1 MNSSGRFGFRHIG
14 SIVSKNNNVQDN
26 HIVIGSGI
34 GRRNRNVRNQLKRRS
49 GSVCCF
55 PPAIVE
61 DIIATLELNLN
72 GAVQKGYI
80 RGATIDFYEVPN
92 TFPLEPYSTFKKLGE
107 TTTNEFGFYNI
118 PTFTN
123 ETNIGSILIVA
134 SGGTD
139 IALNNTNDFLM
150 AICNVG
156 ELENGTRGINVNMLT
171 TMVAKSILNTPGEI
185 TIVEGVET
193 GEEKS
198 ISELLNT
205 KEVNLKTNIGL
216 PSDKNISI
224 DFISD
229 NDIPVAASATKVVSL
244 VNSLNNAVENYEVV
258 IDELSLILTGVDQDA
273 SFNTLDLSNNY
284 LETDAKIDQVIEN
297 VIGPINNRITQEGIS
312 GNVITDDT
320 TGDQLKD
327 DIKLVAKKTIEKAK
341 SVETFAGNNNTFDR
355 DNKYSV
361 DTLEKINKFT
371 SDVSYSDTGFG
382 DVRDKL
388 DGTDTTN
395 GINTSVPDDVNN
407 NGRRTDTSG
416 DNIIE
421 DFIEQIEIGR
431 VYAPEPEPEPEPEP
445 QPEPEPESE
454 PEPEPEPQ
462 PEPEPESE
470 PEPEPEPESEPEPEP
485 EPERDPNN
493 LGEIFFET
501 EFIPASSSPYNAPF
515 NGISGTPY
523 AGMQA
528 GDSIAVTLIKIST
541 PVTLQLISIDFNNF
555 TQNSDGV
562 DFPVPIYNISDNW
575 SDLAKPYQKISLGGG
590 AYQAEEIGHFYSDE
604 NGIAYSNIGGYYR
617 GVAQTDAYANE
628 NGLTSRNDVW
638 DIFDNDPVL
647 VEQRLGNNYT
657 KPAIIYP
664 LAFSTN
670 APQAAIQGFS
680 VGKLNFELNIGNV
693 YSEYGGLYSGIGP
706 TNGLTT
712 IFKIYGNVTIKA
724 INLLTQYGPPV
735 DLVGGTGVP
744 NTPSL
749 WEGEAAR
756 DAKIA
761 ADEQYWNVHVINHRD
776 IEKDENGTITNLA
789 DFDTK
794 MYNGQT
800 SYTNASENYN

>member
-14 SIVSKNNNVQDN
+14 SIVSRNNNVQDN

-61 DIIATLELNLN
+61 DVIAILDLNLN

-92 TFPLEPYSTFKKLGE
+92 AFPLEPYTTFKRLGG
-107 TTTNEFGFYNI
+107 TTTNEYGFYNI

-139 IALNNTNDFLM
+139 IALNNSNDFLM

-193 GEEKS
+193 GEEKN

-205 KEVNLKTNIGL
+205 KEVNLKANIGL

-258 IDELSLILTGVDQDA
+258 IDELSLILTGVDNDD
-273 SFNTLDLSNNY
+273 SSNTNGLFDNGYTEDPNKV
-284 LETDAKIDQVIEN
+284 DIVIDN
-297 VIGPINNRITQEGIS
+297 VITKINTRITQEGIS
-312 GNVITDDT
+312 GNEITSDA
-320 TGDQLKD
+320 TGNQLKD
-327 DIKLVAKKTIEKAK
+327 DIKLVAKKTIEKTK
-341 SVETFAGNNNTFDR
+341 SVETFAENYNTFDS

-371 SDVSYSDTGFG
+371 SDVSYNDSGFS
-382 DVRDKL
+382 DVRNKL

-407 NGRRTDTSG
+407 IGRRTDI
-416 DNIIE
+416 DKNITE

-431 VYAPEPEPEPEPEP
+431 VYAPEPEPEPESEPEPEPEPESEPEPEPEP

-462 PEPEPESE
+462 PEPEPE
-470 PEPEPEPESEPEPEP
+470 P
-485 EPERDPNN
+485 EPERDPNI
-493 LGEIFFET
+493 LGEINIET
-501 EFIPASSSPYNAPF
+501 EFIPADNSPYKAPYSYSALDHSTKA
-515 NGISGTPY
+515 NDDSGKWTGITTN
-523 AGMQA
+523 
-528 GDSIAVTLIKIST
+528 DNIAVTLIKIQT
-541 PVTLQLISIDFNNF
+541 PVELRTITFDFNVFSSQFGDGFEWTFPNYNLEF
-555 TQNSDGV
+555 WSDNTKWDTTDSLLGKYYKDANGEAYIEQVINDYTYLMGESGEKLATFNSAFGINP
-562 DFPVPIYNISDNW
+562 PVTSLEELRDYLRLNPTIFSDNNISRAQFAYPLGLPPNTTPGAAGAFGG
-575 SDLAKPYQKISLGGG
+575 SAGTIAYGFLASNAGGG
-590 AYQAEEIGHFYSDE
+590 K
-604 NGIAYSNIGGYYR
+604 YR
-617 GVAQTDAYANE
+617 NLGP
-628 NGLTSRNDVW
+628 
-638 DIFDNDPVL
+638 FD
-647 VEQRLGNNYT
+647 T
-657 KPAIIYP
+657 M
-664 LAFSTN
+664 
-670 APQAAIQGFS
+670 
-680 VGKLNFELNIGNV
+680 
-693 YSEYGGLYSGIGP
+693 
-706 TNGLTT
+706 TT
-712 IFKIYGNVTIKA
+712 MFHVYGNVTIRRVN
-724 INLLTQYGPPV
+724 NLTNE
-735 DLVGGTGVP
+735 DNVP
-744 NTPSL
+744 YKTEPGIDSN
-749 WEGEAAR
+749 G
-756 DAKIA
+756 D
-761 ADEQYWNVHVINHRD
+761 DEQYYQLN
-776 IEKDENGTITNLA
+776 ITNHIDLE
-789 DFDTK
+789 DLS
-794 MYNGQT
+794 NNPQNL
-800 SYTNASENYN
+800 NAIDRTLFIAY